1 MNLRKI
7 TDSALARDS
16 FWAVVGNGLG
26 NAFLLLAGIFIA
38 RFLGKDLYG
47 EYGVVK
53 TTMMYSATFATFGLG
68 ITSTKFLSE
77 YLQQKKQYAL
87 SIMRDSLRV
96 TFVFS
101 VCIAVLILLVA
112 PYLSNYLKHPSLALA
127 FRMLSGIIV
136 FKALVTTQQGIL
148 AGLHAFRA
156 AGINNIL
163 AGVSMLVLSVPLTY
177 WFGLRGA
184 LGALMASQVI
194 ACILNY
200 FSIRRCR
207 AALVEKQQTDHSF
220 VRELVSFSFP
230 IALQESS
237 FTICSWLGIMLLTR
251 YATVGDVGIFT
262 ACLQWNVIIMM
273 IPTLLS
279 NVVLAHLSG
288 TTHHSETHKAT
299 MRRML
304 LVNVVCAVLP
314 FVVIYPLSGYISQ
327 LYGSEFDTM
336 TSVLRILL
344 LDALLFSVTTV
355 FKSEYIA
362 QGHNWLLFTVRAVKD
377 VLLVVL
383 AYFLLT
389 GSLSLPGAVC
399 YATAYIASSVLYLL
413 LIVGIYFA
421 SGMHRTRNA

>member
-101 VCIAVLILLVA
+101 VCIAVLILLVS

-194 ACILNY
+194 ACILNH

-207 AALVEKQQTDHSF
+207 AALVEEQQTDHSF

-262 ACLQWNVIIMM
+262 ASLQWNVIIMM

-344 LDALLFSVTTV
+344 LDALLFSITTV

-362 QGHNWLLFTVRAVKD
+362 QGHNWLLFAVRAVKD
-377 VLLVVL
+377 VLLVVM

-421 SGMHRTRNA
+421 SGMHRTQHA